1 MRSPENIVATIE
13 ARMTS
18 SRLPGKVLMEVAD
31 KSFLAHMIERLRRV
45 PSLNGIVI
53 ATTKND
59 ADDPIAEL
67 AADLDVGCF
76 RGSEKDVLHRVL
88 SAARA
93 HKADLIV
100 ETTGDCPLI
109 DPDLVELCIQA
120 YLGTNVDYVSNVLER
135 TYPVG
140 MDTQVFSTDILA
152 DAAKRTDHPDDREHV
167 SLYIYRHPEIYSL
180 KNIPGPSELS
190 WPNLRLTLDTPADF
204 ENLRFIFETLYPTN
218 PCFDLA
224 DVLELVRCNTHL
236 SSLNLDIRDK
246 NG

>member
-152 DAAKRTDHPDDREHV
+152 DVAKRTDHPDDREHV

-204 ENLRFIFETLYPTN
+204 ENLRFIFATLYPTN

>member
-152 DAAKRTDHPDDREHV
+152 DVAKRTDHPDDREHV